1 MKHLIIVMGAG
12 MAALGA
18 ISAAGA
24 QGRDASDRGLRLE
37 HDELR
42 NDTLQERRKRNPNP
56 GLLEQWQQG
65 EPNSNNDRKSKQSK
79 QQK

>member
-1 MKHLIIVMGAG
+1 MKHLIIVMSTSL
-12 MAALGA
+12 AALGA
-18 ISAAGA
+18 ITAAAA

-37 HDELR
+37 HHELR
-42 NDTLQERRKRNPNP
+42 NDTLQERRKQNQNP

-65 EPNSNNDRKSKQSK
+65 EPNSNNDRRPKQSK